1 MATLLTGR
9 LGAASCCWAP
19 LARRALTSMAAWT
32 PHAERRPFQ
41 QPNRRRDDQLLPRMP
56 PAVPEVIGQPFVQ
69 AWLSAWGEP
78 RAGIAPLRADIWTL
92 PLRTDIVHRVVTWQ
106 RACMRQGTSKTK
118 GRHEVRGGGRKP
130 RPQKGSGRSRQGS
143 IRSPLFVGGGHA
155 HPKRPRDFSY
165 KLNLK
170 VQSLGIKTALS
181 DKWRRGALIVMR
193 DYALASTEQRPTGMA
208 RRTAALSAQLSQEL
222 SALGID
228 LSRQRVMMV
237 TSDRGWSAHDGAV
250 DAAAAEQLTREQHEL
265 LTASSALEGVLVRT
279 VSEASTLE
287 LVKHHL
293 LMISLEALDDLNERF
308 SNERVVGFVANPSA
322 MPSSVV
328 AALASGK
335 SSSAQQATSS

>member
-1 MATLLTGR
+1 MALGLCEKATKVSWLTKHAHPSSRRAFAMATLLAGSRGR
-9 LGAASCCWAP
+9 LAAASCCWAP

-193 DYALASTEQRPTGMA
+193 DYALASAEERPTGMA
-208 RRTAALSAQLSQEL
+208 RRTAALSAQLSHEL

-228 LSRQRVMMV
+228 LSRQRG
-237 TSDRGWSAHDGAV
+237 T
-250 DAAAAEQLTREQHEL
+250 
-265 LTASSALEGVLVRT
+265 
-279 VSEASTLE
+279 
-287 LVKHHL
+287 
-293 LMISLEALDDLNERF
+293 
-308 SNERVVGFVANPSA
+308 
-322 MPSSVV
+322 
-328 AALASGK
+328 
-335 SSSAQQATSS
+335 

>member
-1 MATLLTGR
+1 MRTSAQATAPEKALESRGPSREMATLLTGR

-228 LSRQRVMMV
+228 LSRQR
-237 TSDRGWSAHDGAV
+237 GACAR
-250 DAAAAEQLTREQHEL
+250 AARRRAL
-265 LTASSALEGVLVRT
+265 LTLRVPAL
-279 VSEASTLE
+279 
-287 LVKHHL
+287 
-293 LMISLEALDDLNERF
+293 
-308 SNERVVGFVANPSA
+308 
-322 MPSSVV
+322 
-328 AALASGK
+328 AALALRLRWLCGRPSGWLRAR
-335 SSSAQQATSS
+335 SN

>member
-1 MATLLTGR
+1 MRTSAQATAPEKALESRGPSREMATLLTGR

-228 LSRQRVMMV
+228 LSRQR
-237 TSDRGWSAHDGAV
+237 GACARRAPAPRAS
-250 DAAAAEQLTREQHEL
+250 DAARARLGRLGAA
-265 LTASSALEGVLVRT
+265 
-279 VSEASTLE
+279 
-287 LVKHHL
+287 
-293 LMISLEALDDLNERF
+293 
-308 SNERVVGFVANPSA
+308 P
-322 MPSSVV
+322 
-328 AALASGK
+328 ALAVW
-335 SSSAQQATSS
+335 AT